1 MTMSK
6 KREQEQ
12 ELLTDA
18 IFDKIEET
26 GMTIGDVELG
36 KEEGG
41 STGNWGWS
49 SNEKT
54 RPYLKKSGAVRQD
67 IYRI

>member
-12 ELLTDA
+12 ELHTDA
-18 IFDKIEET
+18 IVDKLEEA
-26 GMTIGDVELG
+26 GMTIGNVELG

-41 STGNWGWS
+41 PTGNWGWS

-54 RPYLKKSGAVRQD
+54 RL
-67 IYRI
+67 